1 MVYFHEKF
9 YMKRNEATKMNSAVK
24 RFMRNPSKF
33 GTCGQDSRIID
44 VAWTIYQYKAL
55 NIEVQTLF
63 CFDKIGLF

>member
-9 YMKRNEATKMNSAVK
+9 YMKRNEATKMNSVK

-55 NIEVQTLF
+55 NIEEEEEEEETLF
-63 CFDKIGLF
+63 CCN